1 MNGSSTKLD
10 AAELEHSVSRA
21 IDFLYESQLPYGE
34 FRTYA
39 SPDQEMGDQSR
50 FDSSPFVTSL
60 VLHCVSTVDTPRAQE
75 MRARALG
82 FLQEEMEGP
91 GLWRY
96 WSSRNRRHKLLP
108 PDLDDTCCISFI
120 LKSNHVS
127 VPPNRDIIL
136 ANRNGDGIFYTWV
149 VPRST
154 SPSPGAGG
162 LDYEVNPE
170 AVLTVVLSGAVD
182 NVDCAVN
189 ANVLLYLG
197 ESEDTKKAVDYLV
210 GMVLEGKENGCSD
223 FYPDRLSFYYMLSRA
238 YCHGVLSL
246 ESIALPVTDRVSR
259 SQVDDGSF
267 GNELLSALAMCTLL
281 NFGRVTPAA
290 GRAVEH
296 LLKAQRE
303 DGSWPRRAMFL
314 GPAPYYGS
322 EELTTALCVEALARY
337 RMPASAQKAAG
348 HSALSPDSG
357 HGSIASL

>member
-1 MNGSSTKLD
+1 MNASSTKLG

-21 IDFLYESQLPYGE
+21 IAFLYHSQLPYGE

-60 VLHCVSTVDTPRAQE
+60 VLHCIHNVDTPKAQE

-120 LKSNHVS
+120 LKSNHVA
-127 VPPNRDIIL
+127 VPPNRDVIL
-136 ANRNGDGIFYTWV
+136 ANRNSEGVFYTWV
-149 VPRST
+149 VPRSS
-154 SPSPGAGG
+154 SPSAEAGDSG
-162 LDYEVNPE
+162 YEVNPE
-170 AVLTVVLSGAVD
+170 ALLTVVLSGAVN

-197 ESEDTKKAVDYLV
+197 ESVDTKQALDYLV

-246 ESIALPVTDRVSR
+246 DSIALLVTDRI
-259 SQVDDGSF
+259 SQSQLDDGSF
-267 GNELLSALAMCTLL
+267 GNELLSALATCTLL
-281 NFGRVTPAA
+281 NFGRVAPEAD
-290 GRAVEH
+290 RAVEY
-296 LLKAQRE
+296 LVRAQRE

-337 RMPASAQKAAG
+337 RRLVSAEKAAG
-348 HSALSPDSG
+348 H
-357 HGSIASL
+357 

>member
-1 MNGSSTKLD
+1 MTSGPTKPG

-21 IDFLYESQLPYGE
+21 IDFLYHSQLPYGE

-39 SPDQEMGDQSR
+39 SPDQEMGDKSR

-60 VLHCVSTVDTPRAQE
+60 VLLCISHVTGPKAQE
-75 MRARALG
+75 MTAKALG

-96 WSSRNRRHKLLP
+96 WSSRNERHRLLP

-120 LKSNHVS
+120 LKSNHVA
-127 VPPNRDIIL
+127 VPPNRDVVL
-136 ANRNGDGIFYTWV
+136 ANRNSEGAFYTWV

-154 SPSPGAGG
+154 APSAEAADSG
-162 LDYEVNPE
+162 YEVNPE
-170 AVLTVVLSGAVD
+170 ALLTVVLSGAVD
-182 NVDCAVN
+182 NIDCAVN

-197 ESEDTKKAVDYLV
+197 EGEETKQAVDYLV
-210 GMVLEGKENGCSD
+210 DIVLEGKENGCSD

-238 YCHGVLSL
+238 YGHGVLSL
-246 ESIALPVTDRVSR
+246 ESIAFPVTDRVKQR
-259 SQVDDGSF
+259 QVDDGSF
-267 GNELLSALAMCTLL
+267 GNELLSALATCTLL
-281 NFGRVTPAA
+281 NFGRATAA
-290 GRAVEH
+290 VDKAVEY
-296 LLKAQRE
+296 LVRAQRE

-337 RMPASAQKAAG
+337 RMLVSAEKAAG
-348 HSALSPDSG
+348 H
-357 HGSIASL
+357 